1 MLAQTAL
8 KRYGLVD
15 ARREAPARAA
25 RAPGAAAPQEEDA
38 TTATPPPRNAIE
50 RARGVEADVRRQA
63 DDLEKRIDDAAK

>member
-8 KRYGLVD
+8 KRYGLVH
-15 ARREAPARAA
+15 ARREARAT

-50 RARGVEADVRRQA
+50 RARGVEADVKRQA
-63 DDLEKRIDDAAK
+63 AALEKRIDDAAK